1 MARFFTDL
9 ELLWKVTRLVN
20 FAAQEKKQ
28 SERLIE
34 FNVRVLT
41 NYIKDMPRN
50 GPSQQLEKVRD
61 LLITFCGPIHDWKL
75 PRELNI
81 IILEMGDI
89 ARIGI
94 RSLRFTIHR
103 KSYTENV
110 FLWNSKRCHM
120 LARSEARRRRARR
133 VEAAG

>member
-1 MARFFTDL
+1 MEQFFTDL

-20 FAAQEKKQ
+20 SVVQEMTQFEK
-28 SERLIE
+28 LIE

-41 NYIKDMPRN
+41 DYIKDMSRVSN
-50 GPSQQLEKVRD
+50 QLEESVAD

-81 IILEMGDI
+81 IILEMADI
-89 ARIGI
+89 ARIGV

-120 LARSEARRRRARR
+120 LARSEARRNGRARR
-133 VEAAG
+133 LEAAG